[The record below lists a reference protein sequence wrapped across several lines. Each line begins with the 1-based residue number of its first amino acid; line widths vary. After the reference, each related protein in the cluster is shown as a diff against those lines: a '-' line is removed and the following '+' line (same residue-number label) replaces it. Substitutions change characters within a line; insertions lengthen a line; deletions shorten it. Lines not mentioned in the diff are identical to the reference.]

1 VRAAAPNVCTFT
13 TIAEEAII
21 YWIFVSEGEDWIQEF
36 KDKKKNILKPED
48 DEDNNTD
55 GDINTNASRKKNG
68 RHKTVTY
75 FPHWRQLFGL
85 VKKKREN
92 REISEAWDNAWMA
105 FAIEE
110 LESKKEKKNEKKR
123 KIKDVLPKFEDVL
136 GVGDDTAIS
145 SYSSHELITQR
156 EWV

>member
-1 VRAAAPNVCTFT
+1 
-13 TIAEEAII
+13 
-21 YWIFVSEGEDWIQEF
+21 
-36 KDKKKNILKPED
+36 
-48 DEDNNTD
+48 
-55 GDINTNASRKKNG
+55 
-68 RHKTVTY
+68 
-75 FPHWRQLFGL
+75 L

-92 REISEAWDNAWMA
+92 KEISEAWDNAWMA

-145 SYSSHELITQR
+145 SYSSYELVTQR